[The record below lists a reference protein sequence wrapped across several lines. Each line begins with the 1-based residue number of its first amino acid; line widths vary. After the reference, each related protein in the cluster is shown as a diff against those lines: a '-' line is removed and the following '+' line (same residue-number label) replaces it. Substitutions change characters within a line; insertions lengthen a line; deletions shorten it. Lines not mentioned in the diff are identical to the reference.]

1 MASAT
6 EKRRI
11 LVNAVVSLKDESNK
25 ASDLGFK
32 HTLLTSKK
40 PYKLNLKNDLSNRNE
55 DILSLGHIKK
65 YIEEQSVSLRKRK
78 LSTDATKQVFDL
90 NVPTGYKTVTGSA
103 SFKINGLEQHSS
115 NNQITHMTSS
125 IDYYLS
131 GSRYEQLVLYKPRQ
145 DHSGLTVDN
154 GDSLIINYRVEKH
167 IG

>member
-32 HTLLTSKK
+32 HTLLKSKK

-90 NVPTGYKTVTGSA
+90 
-103 SFKINGLEQHSS
+103 
-115 NNQITHMTSS
+115 
-125 IDYYLS
+125 
-131 GSRYEQLVLYKPRQ
+131 
-145 DHSGLTVDN
+145 DN